1 MSYATYS
8 IILYC
13 RGWLSCHIN
22 RNTCRIGYRLSISW
36 VFWYQT
42 NPSYQCLCTL
52 QRICHCWYYLRGADR
67 LDGQSS
73 SQPHEPGYG
82 SVYKELG
89 ANESIG
95 LERNHWFWMVAGCG
109 RVWDGS
115 DDGWPSSSCS
125 TNISCSFGVLSGS
138 LGAKIVLASG
148 KMISFLLGIPNSFMI
163 SCFLQRIQHNQVT
176 RGLRIWSRRMPSHA
190 LWIM

>member
-1 MSYATYS
+1 MLAVFQFMVNLHLIREQSVISKILRMRYMSYATYS

-22 RNTCRIGYRLSISW
+22 RNTCSSTIIIDGAGSTRIGYRLSISW

-125 TNISCSFGVLSGS
+125 TNISCSFGC
-138 LGAKIVLASG
+138 K
-148 KMISFLLGIPNSFMI
+148 N
-163 SCFLQRIQHNQVT
+163 CF
-176 RGLRIWSRRMPSHA
+176 GLRKDDKFPPGNP
-190 LWIM
+190 